1 MGMKEEKEKKELI
14 EKNILIKDAEIK
26 KQRKVYGDKMNEI
39 RAKLDEAKADE
50 AASIN
55 KLAISEVARKEL
67 VTRLNLKEREI
78 IEIREKVSS
87 EENEELK
94 YWKEEVD
101 RLRIKLN
108 NLEKPTTQ
116 ETSPTETFM
125 GGDVSLFSTL
135 SESRVQEDLST

>member
-1 MGMKEEKEKKELI
+1 MG
-14 EKNILIKDAEIK
+14 EIK
-26 KQRKVYGDKMNEI
+26 KQRKVYGGKMDEI
-39 RAKLDEAKADE
+39 RARLDDAKAE
-50 AASIN
+50 GAASAS
-55 KLAISEVARKEL
+55 KLAASEVARKEL
-67 VTRLNLKEREI
+67 VTRLNLKEKEI
-78 IEIREKVSS
+78 IEIKEKAST

-135 SESRVQEDLST
+135 SESRVQEDLSTTGGLVTMRA